1 MTDHFLYFI
10 ELVYNRVSVH
20 ILPRC
25 NFRGEEG
32 CFKQVICYTN
42 LEEVKLFIND
52 RPVGVRS
59 YECPRLGAVN
69 AWNDGFGKRINTHD
83 LHLSWDVP
91 FEPGVLRAE
100 GYRNGELVGMDA
112 GDLSDLSKYSS
123 PDRKMLSGKLL
134 AIVRLT
140 GKGDLKVSFSA
151 DNMQKY
157 DILKR

>member
-1 MTDHFLYFI
+1 YFI

-20 ILPRC
+20 ILPHW

-32 CFKQVICYTN
+32 CFKQIICYTN

-100 GYRNGELVGMDA
+100 GYRNGELVCVKEVKTTKEPVKLYA
-112 GDLSDLSKYSS
+112 KYEE
-123 PDRKMLSGKLL
+123 
-134 AIVRLT
+134 
-140 GKGDLKVSFSA
+140 GDLKVSLSA

-157 DILKR
+157 DIL